1 MLTVAALAL
10 VIEVLGCSE
19 DSREEV
25 VKEVSPNS
33 QVVKEALPNS
43 RIVKEVSPNLQ
54 IPNDASPNS
63 RIYEVKI
70 EAPKLPN
77 SPKEVVKEVSSN
89 SRIYEVKIKALNLD
103 PGANKT
109 RNSWGEEDPDPF
121 LRIWVGGSKFETET
135 YDNTTSVVF
144 HTKNTV
150 QIPEKEGFKIDCY
163 DEDSWSNDLIFS
175 VNVWGK
181 EFADVKAGEEIKI
194 YTDPWGKRIDDLKKL
209 GNEIEHYHTL
219 TIEFIRIENRERK

>member
-1 MLTVAALAL
+1 MKIKNHRKMLTVAALAL
-10 VIEVLGCSE
+10 VIEVLACSE

-63 RIYEVKI
+63 Q
-70 EAPKLPN
+70 
-77 SPKEVVKEVSSN
+77 
-89 SRIYEVKIKALNLD
+89 IYEVKIKALNLD

-109 RNSWGEEDPDPF
+109 RDSWGGENSWYRDDPDPF
-121 LRIWVGGSKFETET
+121 LQIWVGGLKFETET
-135 YDNTTSVVF
+135 YDDTTSVVF
-144 HTKNTV
+144 HTKNIV
-150 QIPEKEGFKIDCY
+150 RIPEKEGFRIDCY
-163 DEDSWSNDLIFS
+163 DRDIKSHDLIFS

-181 EFADVKAGEEIKI
+181 EFADIKAGEEIKI
-194 YTDPWGKRIDDLKKL
+194 YTDPWGKRIEDLKKL

-219 TIEFIRIENRERK
+219 TIELVDIENRKRK